1 LIRLGKQLLE
11 EAATTIDARG
21 DHYGTPM
28 DNFTRIARLWSVIL
42 DKEVTPMQVG
52 LCLDAVK
59 TARLCATPE
68 HWDSL
73 VDKAGYAAATA
84 ECLKPI
90 GTDDSS

>member
-1 LIRLGKQLLE
+1 
-11 EAATTIDARG
+11 
-21 DHYGTPM
+21 
-28 DNFTRIARLWSVIL
+28 
-42 DKEVTPMQVG
+42 MQVG

>member
-1 LIRLGKQLLE
+1 MTRLGKQLLE
-11 EAATTIDARG
+11 EAAVVIDARG
-21 DHYGTPM
+21 DHYDAPIK
-28 DNFTRIARLWSVIL
+28 NFTRIARLWSVIL
-42 DKEVTPMQVG
+42 DIEVTPMQVG
-52 LCLDAVK
+52 LCMDAVK

>member
-1 LIRLGKQLLE
+1 LTRLGKQLLE
-11 EAATTIDARG
+11 EAAVVIDARG
-21 DHYGTPM
+21 DHYGTPL
-28 DNFTRIARLWSVIL
+28 DNFTKIARLWSVIL
-42 DKEVTPMQVG
+42 DIEVTPIQVG

>member
-1 LIRLGKQLLE
+1 
-11 EAATTIDARG
+11 
-21 DHYGTPM
+21 
-28 DNFTRIARLWSVIL
+28 
-42 DKEVTPMQVG
+42 MQVG

-90 GTDDSS
+90 GTDDSC